1 MQNLNLV
8 HLNGLRAVEAVGR
21 LGSLQAAAAELGV
34 SIGAVSQQVIKS
46 EQQLGRQLFE
56 RTPKGM
62 VATEVGQVILAR
74 LGEGFRLLSSA
85 VAAAHRRDEN
95 VLTISVAPVF
105 AARWLVNRLGSF
117 SDRFPD
123 ISLRIDAS
131 SSLADPSTSDIDLCI
146 RVGGGTWPGVRSE
159 LLLAQEVF
167 PVCTP
172 ALAKGLKEPADL
184 LDLPIIGDGR
194 AMFSWDVWLR
204 QVGLGG
210 REVKSRHVFNE
221 ASLCLDAAIS
231 GQGIMLVWQTL
242 ASHAIQAGQLV
253 VPFGPWAKTGDGH
266 YFVTAE
272 NARRSERIDAFKRW
286 LREELA
292 ADMAKLKQVVATGC
306 EPPPWPLASD

>member
-117 SDRFPD
+117 SERCPD

-131 SSLADPSTSDIDLCI
+131 SSLTDPATSDVDLCI
-146 RVGGGTWPGVRSE
+146 RVGRGKWPGVRSE
-159 LLLAQEVF
+159 LLLEQQVF

-172 ALAKGLKEPADL
+172 TLAARLKEPADL
-184 LDLPIIGDGR
+184 LALPVIRDGR

-204 QVGLGG
+204 EVGLAG
-210 REVKSRHVFNE
+210 RPVESRHVFNE

-231 GQGIMLVWQTL
+231 GQGVMLAWQTL

-286 LREELA
+286 LREELSD
-292 ADMAKLKQVVATGC
+292 DMAKLKQVVATGC
-306 EPPPWPLASD
+306 EQPPWPLASD

>member
-21 LGSLQAAAAELGV
+21 LGSLQAAATELGV

-117 SDRFPD
+117 SERCPD

-131 SSLADPSTSDIDLCI
+131 SSLTDPATSDIDLCI
-146 RVGGGTWPGVRSE
+146 RVGRGTWPGVRSE
-159 LLLAQEVF
+159 LLLEQQVF

-172 ALAKGLKEPADL
+172 TLAARLKAPADL
-184 LDLPIIGDGR
+184 LNLPVIRDGR

-204 QVGLGG
+204 EVGLAG
-210 REVKSRHVFNE
+210 RPVESRHVFNE

-231 GQGIMLVWQTL
+231 GQGVMLAWQTL

-272 NARRSERIDAFKRW
+272 NARRSERIEAFKRW

-306 EPPPWPLASD
+306 EQPPWQPASD